1 MKNPPSQTLNNS
13 QVSCTVIKKP
23 GSQIEF
29 EAIVAKD
36 LITSCHSKALKLVG
50 RNLSIPG
57 FRKGKVPD
65 FYILERFPK
74 DFQEKWQEV
83 VMREALNA
91 CFKETKIEPLNS
103 ESIGF
108 KLKRF
113 SPEEASFSF
122 TFEVAP
128 EVPSVDPTQFKL
140 QEVKR
145 PVVNEQ
151 KIQET
156 IRQTLF
162 FYATWNKVED
172 KAVEEGDFVLLDV
185 DLLETSPS
193 SSLFTNTRFEVSDDS
208 MAKWMKDLLI
218 GKKVGDVL
226 EGTSVPDENADEVE
240 KETLQPQ
247 KVKITIKAMEAP
259 VLPEMTPE
267 LFKNLGVESEEDLKN
282 KIESLLNKQADDHVK
297 EEKRNQVRDF
307 LLNTYNFDLPS
318 ELINNEV
325 RFRVNQLN
333 GNEEFLQ
340 HWQTLDKD
348 GQKKM
353 IEVIKTQSE
362 KAVKL
367 FHLCNKMLEDNNL
380 SPADQI
386 ASSQAGTQLEA
397 LVSQDQM
404 NYNQAP
410 ELRRAEALSKQILEQ
425 AEDYVIAQATA
436 NVVA

>member
-1 MKNPPSQTLNNS
+1 MENPPSQTLSNS
-13 QVSCTVIKKP
+13 QVSCTIIKKA

-29 EAIVAKD
+29 ESTASKE
-36 LITSCHSKALKLVG
+36 LISSCHAKAIKLIG
-50 RNLSIPG
+50 KNLSIPG

-65 FYILERFPK
+65 FYILERFSK
-74 DFQEKWQEV
+74 DVQEKCQEI
-83 VMREALNA
+83 VMREALAA
-91 CFKETKIEPLNS
+91 CFKQTNIIPLN
-103 ESIGF
+103 EENVGF
-108 KLKRF
+108 RLKNF
-113 SPEEASFSF
+113 SPEKASFSF

-128 EVPSVDPTQFKL
+128 EVPTVDPTQFKL

-145 PVVNEQ
+145 PVVDGD
-151 KIQET
+151 KIKET

-172 KAVEEGDFVLLDV
+172 KAVEEGDFLMLDV
-185 DLLETSPS
+185 DLLETTPPS
-193 SSLFTNTRFEVSDDS
+193 TLFTDTRFEVSDAS
-208 MAKWMKDLLI
+208 MAKWMKDLLL

-226 EGTSVPDENADEVE
+226 EGTSVPDENADPIE

-247 KVKITIKAMEAP
+247 RVKITIKAMEAP

-267 LFKNLGVESEEDLKN
+267 LFKNLGVESEEDLRK
-282 KIESLLNKQADDHVK
+282 KIETLLNKQANDHVK
-297 EEKRNQVRDF
+297 EEERNQVREF
-307 LLNTYNFDLPS
+307 LLKTYPFDLPT
-318 ELINNEV
+318 ELVNNEV

-340 HWQTLDKD
+340 HWQTLDQD

-353 IEVIKTQSE
+353 IEVIKSQSE

-367 FHLCNKMLEDNNL
+367 FHLSNKMLEDNKL
-380 SPADQI
+380 SPDIQ
-386 ASSQAGTQLEA
+386 STSNPVETQLEA
-397 LVSQDQM
+397 LVNPDQM